1 MLNPS
6 LIPLLYPQ
14 KWKTFP
20 CHHLARSLDCFLH
33 NVRSRSTFIM
43 LYTYGTT
50 IVLCFIKH
58 TETLANNLSLLR
70 MLIINAKKC
79 EVMHLGNI
87 LNRVILEIL

>member
-1 MLNPS
+1 
-6 LIPLLYPQ
+6 
-14 KWKTFP
+14 
-20 CHHLARSLDCFLH
+20 
-33 NVRSRSTFIM
+33 M